1 MSNFDLYAAASVMR
15 HMRSIVLVAGGTGG
29 HITPAIALYGELVER
44 GYQCTLFTDERFS
57 PYEERFPGINKCA
70 LPIRGRSGGVIG
82 LLRFGAMLLRSCIVS
97 YIKLRAMRPDLVI
110 GFGAYPSF
118 SILLAA
124 RLLSIDVVLHE
135 QNSVMGLVNR
145 VFAGYA
151 RVIAVGL
158 PMCSNENFRFMHKIV
173 HIGTPTSINPT
184 SIKKGGESTKGD
196 KTNLVLLGGSR
207 GLCTFG
213 EVVALAIAELPG
225 ALRRRISVTQQC
237 SKGQLKAIER
247 IYTDSGIEHR
257 LALFFPDA
265 CDIINDANLIISR
278 AGAATIA
285 EVMAA
290 GKPAV
295 YIPYSR
301 SAHNHQLH
309 NARFIEDLGAGL
321 CIEEGD
327 LDVSVAKDAIMG
339 LLENRERL
347 RKMSES
353 AMQHAISDAGARFCA
368 VIDGLFA
375 RVNAMSSNGAP

>member
-1 MSNFDLYAAASVMR
+1 MSDFDLRAVANVVQHVKSVA
-15 HMRSIVLVAGGTGG
+15 LVAGGTGG
-29 HITPAIALYGELVER
+29 HITPAIALYEELVAR
-44 GYQCTLFTDERFS
+44 GYQCVLFTDERFS
-57 PYEERFPGINKCA
+57 FYEKRFPGINKCT
-70 LPIRGRSGGVIG
+70 LPMRGRSGGAIG
-82 LLRFGAMLLRSCIVS
+82 LLRFGAMLLCSCVIS

-118 SILLAA
+118 PILLAA

-151 RVIAVGL
+151 RIIAAGL
-158 PMCSNENFRFMHKIV
+158 PMRLSDNFRFMHKIV
-173 HIGTPTSINPT
+173 HIGTPI
-184 SIKKGGESTKGD
+184 SIKKGGGSAKGD
-196 KTNLVLLGGSR
+196 KTNLVLLGGSQ

-213 EVVALAIAELPG
+213 EVIALAISELPSD
-225 ALRRRISVTQQC
+225 LRHRISVTQQC

-247 IYTDSGIEHR
+247 IYTNGGIEHR

-265 CDIINDANLIISR
+265 CDIINDADLIISR

-309 NARFIEDLGAGL
+309 NARFIEGLGAGV

-327 LDVSVAKDAIMG
+327 LDVSVAKDAVMG

-347 RKMSES
+347 RKMSEN

-368 VIDGLFA
+368 VIEGLFA
-375 RVNAMSSNGAP
+375 RVERN